1 MSKAPRGG
9 GLLLKGAR
17 GVGGGGTISG
27 MRGESSGSPTSSTS
41 APFSR
46 RFPHSQGA
54 PHPGGEAAWDN
65 ANPSPRISSAKSSS
79 FSLPSSS
86 FPRRRREG
94 AARSLLLQ
102 KPLPRPQLQ
111 LTVRREQGRDRYGRK
126 RDVERS
132 GARSRRQSWG
142 RRRPGAARARSL
154 APRLRRDWLALAA
167 PHRLSCQ
174 PRGGAGGGRGS
185 RSRRAGAGPAQV
197 VRRPAPL
204 RPPEGRRAQGARHQ
218 APLSLPHPT
227 EGRCEKDRPTLGRI
241 PRERP
246 LAYVRTI
253 PPAG

>member
-1 MSKAPRGG
+1 MQKDQETWELGI
-9 GLLLKGAR
+9 LKKRERCQRPLGEGDFSLRAR
-17 GVGGGGTISG
+17 GALGEGGTISG

-102 KPLPRPQLQ
+102 KPLLRPHLQ

-132 GARSRRQSWG
+132 GARSRRQ
-142 RRRPGAARARSL
+142 A
-154 APRLRRDWLALAA
+154 
-167 PHRLSCQ
+167 
-174 PRGGAGGGRGS
+174 GAGGGPA
-185 RSRRAGAGPAQV
+185 RRA
-197 VRRPAPL
+197 L
-204 RPPEGRRAQGARHQ
+204 AR
-218 APLSLPHPT
+218 SLP
-227 EGRCEKDRPTLGRI
+227 G
-241 PRERP
+241 
-246 LAYVRTI
+246 
-253 PPAG
+253 